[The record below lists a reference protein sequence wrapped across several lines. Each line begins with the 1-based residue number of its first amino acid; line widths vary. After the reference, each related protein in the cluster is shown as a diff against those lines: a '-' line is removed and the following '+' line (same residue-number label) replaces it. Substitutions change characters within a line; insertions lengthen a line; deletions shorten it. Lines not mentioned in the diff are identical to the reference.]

1 MPTTPLPVITVE
13 AHTLYLEILAELGPL
28 GLLLLLAFFATA
40 VYAGIGRR
48 RSSRGEVAVWL
59 GLIAAGLAS
68 AAGEWT
74 WEIPAATMPI
84 VLAAAVLTGPATL
97 RPPWPRAVEAEA
109 PEGSGKRPGF
119 GLGVAT
125 MLTGFACIWMA
136 GVSLLTTIQLDESR
150 AATADGDLQ
159 DAAQNAS
166 YAAALQPWS
175 PRPRLQLAQVEELR
189 GRYHEA
195 REAANEAVDRA
206 EGDWRTW
213 VVLARIEARDGD
225 RAAAED
231 ALARANSLSPVPL
244 PVELPPEG

>member
-1 MPTTPLPVITVE
+1 MVVRCDRRLAKPLTGLGAGNWELYWNANNTLPVITVE

-97 RPPWPRAVEAEA
+97 RPPWPRAVERAEA
-109 PEGSGKRPGF
+109 LGGF
-119 GLGVAT
+119 VGAP
-125 MLTGFACIWMA
+125 AP
-136 GVSLLTTIQLDESR
+136 GVSASGSR
-150 AATADGDLQ
+150 RCWLASPASGWPVCAA
-159 DAAQNAS
+159 
-166 YAAALQPWS
+166 
-175 PRPRLQLAQVEELR
+175 
-189 GRYHEA
+189 
-195 REAANEAVDRA
+195 
-206 EGDWRTW
+206 
-213 VVLARIEARDGD
+213 
-225 RAAAED
+225 
-231 ALARANSLSPVPL
+231 
-244 PVELPPEG
+244 